1 MMISELKEI
10 ELEDI
15 AIICN
20 YINDE
25 ASSNGVVTDPF
36 VVSSNIE
43 FLIRDRYNG
52 AYKNGAYKIE
62 DDGIIIAFIIYEKQ
76 YHENTLA
83 HFYVEPKYRTYRNV
97 MVPLVS
103 KLVEVFKGQRLYYKK
118 LHSKVDAITHYANDG
133 EIDVAGL
140 EEFVNKV
147 KR

>member
-1 MMISELKEI
+1 MISELKEI

-20 YINDE
+20 YINEE
-25 ASSNGVVTDPF
+25 ASSNGVMTDPF
-36 VVSSNIE
+36 VISSNIE

-52 AYKNGAYKIE
+52 AYKIE
-62 DDGIIIAFIIYEKQ
+62 DDGVIIAFIIYERH

-83 HFYVEPKYRTYRNV
+83 HFYVEPRYRSYRNV
-97 MVPLVS
+97 MVPLTS
-103 KLVEVFKGQRLYYKK
+103 KLVEEFKGKRLNYKK

-133 EIDVAGL
+133 EIDLIAL
-140 EEFVNKV
+140 EEFVNRI

>member
-20 YINDE
+20 YINEE
-25 ASSNGVVTDPF
+25 ARSNGVITDPF

-52 AYKNGAYKIE
+52 AYKIE
-62 DDGIIIAFIIYEKQ
+62 DDGIIVAFIIYEKQ

-83 HFYVEPKYRTYRNV
+83 HFYVDPRYRTYRSV

-103 KLVEVFKGQRLYYKK
+103 NLVEEFKGKRLNYKK
-118 LHSKVDAITHYANDG
+118 LHSKVDAITHYANNG
-133 EIDVAGL
+133 EIDLIAL
-140 EEFVNKV
+140 EEFVNRI

>member
-1 MMISELKEI
+1 MISELKEI

-25 ASSNGVVTDPF
+25 ARDNGVLTDPF
-36 VVSSNIE
+36 AVSSNVE

-52 AYKNGAYKIE
+52 AYKIE
-62 DDGIIIAFIIYEKQ
+62 DDGVIIAFIVYERQ

-83 HFYVEPKYRTYRNV
+83 HFFVVPRYRTYRSV
-97 MVPLVS
+97 MVPLAS
-103 KLVEVFKGQRLYYKK
+103 KLVEEFKGKRLNYKK
-118 LHSKVDAITHYANDG
+118 LHSKVDAITHYANNG
-133 EIDVAGL
+133 EIDLIAL
-140 EEFVNKV
+140 EEFVNRI

>member
-25 ASSNGVVTDPF
+25 ARNNGVITDPF
-36 VVSSNIE
+36 SVSSNIE

-52 AYKNGAYKIE
+52 AYKIE
-62 DDGIIIAFIIYEKQ
+62 DDGVIVAFIIYEKQ

-83 HFYVEPKYRTYRNV
+83 HFYVDPRYRTYRSV
-97 MVPLVS
+97 MVPLTS
-103 KLVEVFKGQRLYYKK
+103 KLVEVFKGKRLYYKK
-118 LHSKVDAITHYANDG
+118 LHNNVDAITHYANEG
-133 EIDVAGL
+133 EIDLIAL
-140 EEFVNKV
+140 EEFVNRI

>member
-1 MMISELKEI
+1 MISELKEI

-25 ASSNGVVTDPF
+25 ARNNGVVTDPF

-52 AYKNGAYKIE
+52 AYKIE
-62 DDGIIIAFIIYEKQ
+62 DDGVIIAFIVYERQ

-97 MVPLVS
+97 MLPLAS
-103 KLVEVFKGQRLYYKK
+103 KLVEEFKGKRLNYKK
-118 LHSKVDAITHYANDG
+118 LHSKVDAITHYANEG
-133 EIDVAGL
+133 EIDLIAL
-140 EEFVNKV
+140 EEFVNRT

>member
-10 ELEDI
+10 DLEDI

-25 ASSNGVVTDPF
+25 ARNNGVMTDPF

-43 FLIRDRYNG
+43 FLIKDRTNG
-52 AYKNGAYKIE
+52 SYKIE
-62 DDGIIIAFIIYEKQ
+62 DDGIIVAFIIYEKQ
-76 YHENTLA
+76 YRENILA
-83 HFYVEPKYRTYRNV
+83 HFYVDPRYRTYRSV

-103 KLVEVFKGQRLYYKK
+103 NLVEVFKGKRLNYKK
-118 LHSKVDAITHYANDG
+118 LHSKVDAITHYANNG
-133 EIDVAGL
+133 EIDLLGL
-140 EEFVNKV
+140 EEFVNRI

>member
-20 YINDE
+20 YINEE
-25 ASSNGVVTDPF
+25 ASSNGVITDPF

-52 AYKNGAYKIE
+52 AYKIE
-62 DDGIIIAFIIYEKQ
+62 DDGVIIAFIVYERQ

-83 HFYVEPKYRTYRNV
+83 HFYVEPRYRTYRSV
-97 MVPLVS
+97 MVPLTS
-103 KLVEVFKGQRLYYKK
+103 KLVEEFKGKRLNYKK
-118 LHSKVDAITHYANDG
+118 LHDKVDAITHYANEG
-133 EIDVAGL
+133 EIDLIAL
-140 EEFVNKV
+140 EEFINRM

>member
-1 MMISELKEI
+1 MMISEMKEI

-25 ASSNGVVTDPF
+25 ARDNGVLTDPF
-36 VVSSNIE
+36 SVSSNIE

-52 AYKNGAYKIE
+52 AYKIE
-62 DDGIIIAFIIYEKQ
+62 DNGVIIAFIVYERQ

-83 HFYVEPKYRTYRNV
+83 HFYVEPRYRTYRSV

-103 KLVEVFKGQRLYYKK
+103 NLVDVFKGKRLVYKK
-118 LHSKVDAITHYANDG
+118 LHNTVDAITHYANNG
-133 EIDVAGL
+133 EIDVEGL
-140 EEFVNKV
+140 EEFVNRM

>member
-1 MMISELKEI
+1 MISELKVI

-25 ASSNGVVTDPF
+25 ARSNGVITDPF

-52 AYKNGAYKIE
+52 TYKIE
-62 DDGIIIAFIIYEKQ
+62 DNGVIIAFMIYEKQ
-76 YHENTLA
+76 YHENILA
-83 HFYVEPKYRTYRNV
+83 HFYVEPRYRTYRSV
-97 MVPLVS
+97 MVPLHS
-103 KLVEVFKGQRLYYKK
+103 KLVEEFKGKRLNYRK
-118 LHSKVDAITHYANDG
+118 LHSKVDATTHYAKDG
-133 EIDVAGL
+133 EIDLNAL
-140 EEFVNKV
+140 EETVNRL

>member
-1 MMISELKEI
+1 MMISEMKEI

-20 YINDE
+20 YINEE

-52 AYKNGAYKIE
+52 AYKIE
-62 DDGIIIAFIIYEKQ
+62 DDGVIIAFIIYERQ

-83 HFYVEPKYRTYRNV
+83 HFYVEPRYRTYRSV
-97 MVPLVS
+97 MVPLAS
-103 KLVEVFKGQRLYYKK
+103 KLVEEFKSKRLNYKK
-118 LHSKVDAITHYANDG
+118 LHSKVDAITHYANEG
-133 EIDVAGL
+133 EIELIAL
-140 EEFVNKV
+140 EKFVNRI

>member
-1 MMISELKEI
+1 MMISEMKEI

-25 ASSNGVVTDPF
+25 ARNNGVITDPF
-36 VVSSNIE
+36 AVSSNIE

-52 AYKNGAYKIE
+52 AYKIE
-62 DDGIIIAFIIYEKQ
+62 DDGVIIAFIVYERQ

-83 HFYVEPKYRTYRNV
+83 HFYVEPKYRTYRSV
-97 MVPLVS
+97 MVPLTS
-103 KLVEVFKGQRLYYKK
+103 KLVEEFKGKRLNYKK

-133 EIDVAGL
+133 EIDLIGL
-140 EEFVNKV
+140 EEFVNRI

>member
-1 MMISELKEI
+1 MVSELKEI

-25 ASSNGVVTDPF
+25 ARNNGVVTDPF
-36 VVSSNIE
+36 RVSSNIE

-52 AYKNGAYKIE
+52 AYKIE
-62 DDGIIIAFIIYEKQ
+62 DDGVIIAFIIYESTP
-76 YHENTLA
+76 YENILA
-83 HFYVEPKYRTYRNV
+83 HFYVEPRYRTYRNV

-103 KLVEVFKGQRLYYKK
+103 KLVEEFKGKRLNYKK
-118 LHSKVDAITHYANDG
+118 LHSNVDAMTHYANDG
-133 EIDVAGL
+133 EIDLVAL
-140 EEFVNKV
+140 EEFVNRI

>member
-1 MMISELKEI
+1 MKEI

-20 YINDE
+20 YINEE

-36 VVSSNIE
+36 AVSSNIE
-43 FLIRDRYNG
+43 FLIKDRDNG
-52 AYKNGAYKIE
+52 SYKIE
-62 DDGIIIAFIIYEKQ
+62 DNGVIIAFIIYEKQ

-83 HFYVEPKYRTYRNV
+83 HFYVVPKYRTYRSV

-103 KLVEVFKGQRLYYKK
+103 KLVEEFKGKRLNYKK
-118 LHSKVDAITHYANDG
+118 LHNNVDAITHYANEG
-133 EIDVAGL
+133 EIDLIAL
-140 EEFVNKV
+140 EEFVNRT

>member
-20 YINDE
+20 YLNDE
-25 ASSNGVVTDPF
+25 ARNNGVVTDPF
-36 VVSSNIE
+36 AVSSNVE

-52 AYKNGAYKIE
+52 AYKIE
-62 DDGIIIAFIIYEKQ
+62 DDGVIIAFIIYERQ

-83 HFYVEPKYRTYRNV
+83 HFYVEPRYRTYRSV
-97 MVPLVS
+97 MVPLTS
-103 KLVEVFKGQRLYYKK
+103 KLVEEFKGKRLNYRK
-118 LHSKVDAITHYANDG
+118 LHDKVDAITHYANNG
-133 EIDVAGL
+133 EIDLIAL
-140 EEFVNKV
+140 EEFVNRI

>member
-25 ASSNGVVTDPF
+25 ASSNGVLTDPF

-52 AYKNGAYKIE
+52 AYKIE
-62 DDGIIIAFIIYEKQ
+62 DDGIIIAFIVYEKQ
-76 YHENTLA
+76 YHENILA
-83 HFYVEPKYRTYRNV
+83 HFYVDPKYRTYRSV

-118 LHSKVDAITHYANDG
+118 LHSKVDAITHYANNG
-133 EIDVAGL
+133 EIDLIAL
-140 EEFVNKV
+140 EEFVNRI

>member
-1 MMISELKEI
+1 MMISEMKEI

-25 ASSNGVVTDPF
+25 ASDNGVMTDPF
-36 VVSSNIE
+36 AVSSNIE
-43 FLIRDRYNG
+43 FLIKDRDNG
-52 AYKNGAYKIE
+52 SYKIE
-62 DDGIIIAFIIYEKQ
+62 DDGVIIAFIVYERQ

-83 HFYVEPKYRTYRNV
+83 HFFVVPRYRTYRSV

-103 KLVEVFKGQRLYYKK
+103 KLVDEFKDKRLNYKK
-118 LHSKVDAITHYANDG
+118 LHDKVDAITHYANDG
-133 EIDVAGL
+133 EIDVEAL
-140 EEFVNKV
+140 EEFVNRI

>member
-1 MMISELKEI
+1 MMISKMKEI

-25 ASSNGVVTDPF
+25 ARNNGVVTDPF
-36 VVSSNIE
+36 AVSSNVE
-43 FLIRDRYNG
+43 FLFGDRDNG
-52 AYKNGAYKIE
+52 SYKIE
-62 DDGIIIAFIIYEKQ
+62 DDGVIIAFIIYERQ

-83 HFYVEPKYRTYRNV
+83 HFYVEPKYRTYRSV
-97 MVPLVS
+97 MVPLHS
-103 KLVEVFKGQRLYYKK
+103 KLVEEFKGKRLNYKK

-133 EIDVAGL
+133 EIDMEAL
-140 EEFVNKV
+140 EEFVNRV

>member
-1 MMISELKEI
+1 MISELKEI

-25 ASSNGVVTDPF
+25 ARNNGVITDPF
-36 VVSSNIE
+36 SVSSNIE

-52 AYKNGAYKIE
+52 AYKIE
-62 DDGIIIAFIIYEKQ
+62 DDGVIIAFTIYEKQ
-76 YHENTLA
+76 YHENILA
-83 HFYVEPKYRTYRNV
+83 HFYVEPKYRTYRSV
-97 MVPLVS
+97 MVPLAS
-103 KLVEVFKGQRLYYKK
+103 KLVEVFKGKRLNYKK

-133 EIDVAGL
+133 EIDLITL
-140 EEFVNKV
+140 EEFVNRV

>member
-1 MMISELKEI
+1 MISELKEI

-20 YINDE
+20 YINEE
-25 ASSNGVVTDPF
+25 ASSNGVMTDPF
-36 VVSSNIE
+36 AVSSNIE

-52 AYKNGAYKIE
+52 AYKIE
-62 DDGIIIAFIIYEKQ
+62 DNGIIIAFIIYERQ

-83 HFYVEPKYRTYRNV
+83 HFYVEPRYRTYRSV

-103 KLVEVFKGQRLYYKK
+103 KLVEVFNGKRLKYKK

-133 EIDVAGL
+133 ELDVVGL
-140 EEFVNKV
+140 DEFVNRV

>member
-25 ASSNGVVTDPF
+25 ASDNGVMTDPF
-36 VVSSNIE
+36 AVSSNIE
-43 FLIRDRYNG
+43 FLIKDRDNG
-52 AYKNGAYKIE
+52 SYKIE
-62 DDGIIIAFIIYEKQ
+62 DDGVIIAFIVYERQ

-83 HFYVEPKYRTYRNV
+83 HFFVVPRYRTYRSV

-103 KLVEVFKGQRLYYKK
+103 KLVDEFKDKRLNYKK
-118 LHSKVDAITHYANDG
+118 LHDKVDAITHYANDG
-133 EIDVAGL
+133 EIDVEAL
-140 EEFVNKV
+140 EEFVNRI

>member
-20 YINDE
+20 YINEE
-25 ASSNGVVTDPF
+25 ASSNGVMTDPF
-36 VVSSNIE
+36 AVSSNIE

-52 AYKNGAYKIE
+52 AYKIE
-62 DDGIIIAFIIYEKQ
+62 DNGVIIAFIVYERQ

-83 HFYVEPKYRTYRNV
+83 HFYVEPRYRTYRSV

-103 KLVEVFKGQRLYYKK
+103 KLVDEFKDKRLNYKK
-118 LHSKVDAITHYANDG
+118 LHDKVDAITHYANDG
-133 EIDVAGL
+133 EIDMEAL
-140 EEFVNKV
+140 EEFVNRI

>member
-1 MMISELKEI
+1 MISEMKEI

-20 YINDE
+20 YLNDE
-25 ASSNGVVTDPF
+25 ASNNGILTDPF
-36 VVSSNIE
+36 AISSNVE
-43 FLIRDRYNG
+43 FLIKDRTNG
-52 AYKNGAYKIE
+52 SYKIE

-83 HFYVEPKYRTYRNV
+83 HFYVDPRYRTYRSV

-103 KLVEVFKGQRLYYKK
+103 KLVEVFKDKRLYYKK

-133 EIDVAGL
+133 EIDVVGL
-140 EEFVNKV
+140 EEFVNRM

>member
-25 ASSNGVVTDPF
+25 AKNNGVITDPF
-36 VVSSNIE
+36 SVSSNIE
-43 FLIRDRYNG
+43 FLIRNRY
-52 AYKNGAYKIE
+52 NGAYKIE
-62 DDGIIIAFIIYEKQ
+62 DDGVIIAFMIYERQ
-76 YHENTLA
+76 RHENTLA
-83 HFYVEPKYRTYRNV
+83 HFYVEPRYRTYRNI

-103 KLVEVFKGQRLYYKK
+103 KLVEEFKGKRLNYRK
-118 LHSKVDAITHYANDG
+118 LHNNVDAITHYANDG
-133 EIDVAGL
+133 EIDLVAL
-140 EEFVNKV
+140 EEFVNRI

>member
-25 ASSNGVVTDPF
+25 ARDNGVVTDPF

-43 FLIRDRYNG
+43 FLIKDRNNG
-52 AYKNGAYKIE
+52 SYKIE
-62 DDGIIIAFIIYEKQ
+62 DDGVIIAFIIYERQ

-83 HFYVEPKYRTYRNV
+83 HFYVEPRYRTYRSV

-103 KLVEVFKGQRLYYKK
+103 KLVEVFKGKRLNYKK
-118 LHSKVDAITHYANDG
+118 LHSNVDAITHYANNG
-133 EIDVAGL
+133 EIDLIAL
-140 EEFVNKV
+140 EEFVNRT

>member
-25 ASSNGVVTDPF
+25 ARNNGVITDPF

-43 FLIRDRYNG
+43 ALIKDRT
-52 AYKNGAYKIE
+52 NGAYKIE
-62 DDGIIIAFIIYEKQ
+62 DDGIIVAFIIYEKE
-76 YHENTLA
+76 YRENTLA
-83 HFYVEPKYRTYRNV
+83 HFYVVPRYRTYRSV
-97 MVPLVS
+97 MIPLHS
-103 KLVEVFKGQRLYYKK
+103 KLIEVFKDKRLYYKK
-118 LHSKVDAITHYANDG
+118 LHSKVDAVTHYANDG

-140 EEFVNKV
+140 EEFVNRM

>member
-1 MMISELKEI
+1 MISELKEI

-25 ASSNGVVTDPF
+25 ARDNGVLTDPF
-36 VVSSNIE
+36 AVSSNVE

-52 AYKNGAYKIE
+52 AYKIE
-62 DDGIIIAFIIYEKQ
+62 DDGVIIAFIVYERQ

-83 HFYVEPKYRTYRNV
+83 HFFVVPRYRTYRSV
-97 MVPLVS
+97 MVPLTS
-103 KLVEVFKGQRLYYKK
+103 KLVEEFKGKRLNYKK
-118 LHSKVDAITHYANDG
+118 LHSKVDAITHYANNG
-133 EIDVAGL
+133 EIDLIAL
-140 EEFVNKV
+140 EEFVNRI

>member
-1 MMISELKEI
+1 MISELKEI

-25 ASSNGVVTDPF
+25 AKANGVVTDPF

-52 AYKNGAYKIE
+52 AYKVE
-62 DDGIIIAFIIYEKQ
+62 DDGVIIAFIIYEKQ

-83 HFYVEPKYRTYRNV
+83 HFYVEPKYRTYRSV
-97 MVPLVS
+97 MVTLAS

-118 LHSKVDAITHYANDG
+118 LHSKVDAITHYATNG
-133 EIDVAGL
+133 EIDLIAL
-140 EEFVNKV
+140 EEFVNRI

>member
-25 ASSNGVVTDPF
+25 ARNNGVVTDPF
-36 VVSSNIE
+36 AVSSNIE
-43 FLIRDRYNG
+43 FLIKDRNNG
-52 AYKNGAYKIE
+52 SYKIE
-62 DDGIIIAFIIYEKQ
+62 DNGVIIAFIIYERQ

-83 HFYVEPKYRTYRNV
+83 HFYVVPRYRTYRSV
-97 MVPLVS
+97 MVPLTS
-103 KLVEVFKGQRLYYKK
+103 KLVEEFKGKRLNYKK
-118 LHSKVDAITHYANDG
+118 LHSKVDAITHYANNG
-133 EIDVAGL
+133 EIDLIAL
-140 EEFVNKV
+140 EEFVNRI

>member
-25 ASSNGVVTDPF
+25 ARDNGVLTDPF

-52 AYKNGAYKIE
+52 AYKIE
-62 DDGIIIAFIIYEKQ
+62 DDGVIIAFIIYERQ

-83 HFYVEPKYRTYRNV
+83 HFYVEPRYRTYRSV
-97 MVPLVS
+97 MVPLTS
-103 KLVEVFKGQRLYYKK
+103 KLVEEFKGKRLNYRK
-118 LHSKVDAITHYANDG
+118 LHDKVNAITHYANNG
-133 EIDVAGL
+133 EIDLIAL
-140 EEFVNKV
+140 EDFVNRI

>member
-1 MMISELKEI
+1 MISELKEI

-25 ASSNGVVTDPF
+25 ARNNGVVTDPF
-36 VVSSNIE
+36 AVSSNIE

-52 AYKNGAYKIE
+52 AYKIE
-62 DDGIIIAFIIYEKQ
+62 DNGIIIAFIIYERQ

-83 HFYVEPKYRTYRNV
+83 HFYVDPRYRTYRSV

-103 KLVEVFKGQRLYYKK
+103 KLVEVFKGKRLYYKK
-118 LHSKVDAITHYANDG
+118 LHSKVDAITHYANNG

-140 EEFVNKV
+140 EEFVNRI